1 MREDQKND
9 QKIDLKKLTNIPNE
23 LWLVMV
29 ILPNFITLALTSTQI
44 DGNTK
49 LGIVLGLIG
58 AMILIVVTYILVKDR
73 DKAREYNLA
82 QTQMQNQVKIA
93 EIQEKGIE
101 VQGKAASDAYG
112 QLAPI
117 IKEMVK
123 NPDGFKDSM
132 KTLMDLVQLQKKGTI
147 PQNPARE
154 ATQKE

>member
-154 ATQKE
+154 ETQKE